1 MLACFIT
8 GGSSKKKKSS
18 SLGILRWPIRVA
30 WFSAGTEKRNW
41 HYLQLNCLLLT
52 MNLAVYN
59 SFGQREIRHLIAV
72 T

>member
-1 MLACFIT
+1 M
-8 GGSSKKKKSS
+8 
-18 SLGILRWPIRVA
+18 A